1 MRRDAEILL
10 KATIKPRRDA
20 FHFHLQRG
28 ADASILYF
36 WISLSKERVCIR
48 EFKINSEDIR
58 CISSPEDAS
67 LSIPQK
73 YQRLFDLTA
82 DVSPSETNRHG
93 RRLRCIFSFSVQ
105 LLVAVLMRKCCN
117 LFSPPPPPP
126 PLLLPLTPR
135 LPTAFGVPR
144 SLVWFVGRTRK
155 AEPPEE
161 GERVGNEV
169 NREMGSGLVRRRRES
184 PPAVPGF

>member
-10 KATIKPRRDA
+10 KATIKPKRDA
-20 FHFHLQRG
+20 FHFHLQG
-28 ADASILYF
+28 AADASILYF

-58 CISSPEDAS
+58 CISSPEDTS

-73 YQRLFDLTA
+73 YQRVFDLTA
-82 DVSPSETNRHG
+82 DFSPSETNRHG
-93 RRLRCIFSFSVQ
+93 RRLRYIFSYSVQ

-117 LFSPPPPPP
+117 LFSPPPPTPI
-126 PLLLPLTPR
+126 LVHLTPR

-144 SLVWFVGRTRK
+144 SLVWFVGRNRK

-161 GERVGNEV
+161 GERVGNKV
-169 NREMGSGLVRRRRES
+169 NREIGSGLVRRRLES

>member
-73 YQRLFDLTA
+73 YQSVFDLTA
-82 DVSPSETNRHG
+82 DFSPSETNRHG
-93 RRLRCIFSFSVQ
+93 RRLRYIFSFSVQ

-117 LFSPPPPPP
+117 LFSLPPT
-126 PLLLPLTPR
+126 LLVPLTPR

-155 AEPPEE
+155 AKPPEE

-169 NREMGSGLVRRRRES
+169 SRETGSGLVRRRIES

>member
-73 YQRLFDLTA
+73 YQRVFDLTA

-93 RRLRCIFSFSVQ
+93 RRLRYIFSFSVQ

-117 LFSPPPPPP
+117 LFSPPPPLSGALDSSPP
-126 PLLLPLTPR
+126 HRFRCSLL
-135 LPTAFGVPR
+135 
-144 SLVWFVGRTRK
+144 
-155 AEPPEE
+155 
-161 GERVGNEV
+161 
-169 NREMGSGLVRRRRES
+169 SGLVRGSDSESGAARGRRAS
-184 PPAVPGF
+184 WK

>member
-20 FHFHLQRG
+20 FHFHLRRG

-36 WISLSKERVCIR
+36 WVSLSKERVCIR
-48 EFKINSEDIR
+48 DFKINSEDIR

-73 YQRLFDLTA
+73 YQRVFDLTA

-93 RRLRCIFSFSVQ
+93 RRLHCIFSSSVQ
-105 LLVAVLMRKCCN
+105 LLVAVLMRKCCH
-117 LFSPPPPPP
+117 LFSATP
-126 PLLLPLTPR
+126 PLVSLTPP
-135 LPTAFGVPR
+135 LPTAFGGCS
-144 SLVWFVGRTRK
+144 SL
-155 AEPPEE
+155 
-161 GERVGNEV
+161 
-169 NREMGSGLVRRRRES
+169 SGLVRGSKSESGAARGRRAS
-184 PPAVPGF
+184 WK